1 MHQTGQRNSARPELS
16 LPVTVVL
23 QEGKAIHLVSCP
35 LVSAF
40 YFVLFRGLRI
50 VLLGV
55 AIAQGG
61 CWEGITRNALAT
73 VLSTEGTTV
82 IRPSGR
88 GQSSPL
94 LPGAHPGGGAIIQTS
109 ASSRAALEILPNIL
123 LQLDH
128 DTGIEIVRIEVTKDG
143 NETGND
149 MRARHAAVRLLA
161 GRAFVSHVWG
171 EASSG
176 FTVVTPHGELVTNSN
191 SLYCVESDEHKTRV
205 TCVTGTVRFQ
215 PSDGSAA
222 MAIRGGFLA
231 EWPSPTPGVIAA
243 ETDARAQEDLQ
254 ETLDAERNLRRLI
267 SKNP

>member
-1 MHQTGQRNSARPELS
+1 
-16 LPVTVVL
+16 
-23 QEGKAIHLVSCP
+23 
-35 LVSAF
+35 
-40 YFVLFRGLRI
+40 
-50 VLLGV
+50 
-55 AIAQGG
+55 
-61 CWEGITRNALAT
+61 
-73 VLSTEGTTV
+73 
-82 IRPSGR
+82 
-88 GQSSPL
+88 
-94 LPGAHPGGGAIIQTS
+94 
-109 ASSRAALEILPNIL
+109 
-123 LQLDH
+123 
-128 DTGIEIVRIEVTKDG
+128 
-143 NETGND
+143 

-161 GRAFVSHVWG
+161 GHAFVSHVWG

-191 SLYCVESDEHKTRV
+191 SLYCLESDEHKTRV

-222 MAIRGGFLA
+222 MAIRAGFLA

>member
-1 MHQTGQRNSARPELS
+1 M
-16 LPVTVVL
+16 
-23 QEGKAIHLVSCP
+23 
-35 LVSAF
+35 
-40 YFVLFRGLRI
+40 
-50 VLLGV
+50 
-55 AIAQGG
+55 
-61 CWEGITRNALAT
+61 
-73 VLSTEGTTV
+73 
-82 IRPSGR
+82 IRRSDQD
-88 GQSSPL
+88 QSSPL
-94 LPGAHPGGGAIIQTS
+94 LPGAHAGGGAIIQTS
-109 ASSRAALEILPNIL
+109 AASRAALEILPNIL
-123 LQLDH
+123 VQLDH
-128 DTGIEIVRIEVTKDG
+128 DTRIEIVRIEVTKDG

-149 MRARHAAVRLLA
+149 MRARHAAVRLSA

-191 SLYCVESDEHKTRV
+191 SLYCLESDEHKTRV